1 MLLYHNYNIHILL
14 HHNIYYYDNDY
25 IIIIVF
31 AAYNLPNDR
40 VDVTAKRSYFFPRFH
55 IGINSKIYSYTF
67 VPSSVYDCV
76 MCMYM
81 YVNTAVSTTNLNL
94 CINYMVHD
102 DKS

>member
-14 HHNIYYYDNDY
+14 HHNIIYYYDNDY

-55 IGINSKIYSYTF
+55 ILTVKYIPIHLF
-67 VPSSVYDCV
+67 RLP
-76 MCMYM
+76 YM
-81 YVNTAVSTTNLNL
+81 TV
-94 CINYMVHD
+94 
-102 DKS
+102 